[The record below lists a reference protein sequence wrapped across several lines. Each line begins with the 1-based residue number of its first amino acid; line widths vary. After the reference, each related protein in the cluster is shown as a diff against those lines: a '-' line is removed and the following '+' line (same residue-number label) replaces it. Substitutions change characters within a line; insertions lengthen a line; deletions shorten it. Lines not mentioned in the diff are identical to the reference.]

1 MKDIAQCLVM
11 IVDDSREDL
20 DALVDLLSPM
30 CNVAVALDGRSSLV
44 VAEKEVPDLFL
55 VNATMSGMSGFDL
68 CRILKSS
75 DGLRHVPVVFASDQ
89 SDLTS
94 RRKGLSLG
102 AVDYIAKPFDPLELR
117 LRIESHLRLK
127 VDRES
132 LEMRNDMLEEEV
144 LRRTED
150 LRYAMERLA
159 VSEGEFRS
167 LAEGLPDVVF
177 RIGGDER
184 FRYVS
189 GALRSFM
196 GKEPSELIG
205 KDMEESG
212 FSSLFSSI
220 DLLSIRS
227 LLRSGEAVYVESP
240 IKTKGEYRGIA
251 EIRIVPE
258 REGGAITSALGIVR
272 DVSHLRIAEERY
284 RGLFSTMKDGLIV
297 VDIGSSD
304 DFKVLDV
311 NPAFLSMISE
321 ERLSNVQ
328 GRSLRDVLP
337 STSQAWIGAMGKVVA
352 SGESVTVEGYSG
364 EMGLHLETV
373 VYLAGLNSCVCIV
386 RDVTDSRETQEKL
399 TAQGEFLGSLVE
411 NMPVGVFAKD
421 MSAGG
426 VYVIWNSRMTDIV
439 GISCEDALGATESD
453 LFEPDIA
460 KKLLED
466 GKITLRSRSPML
478 FDYNKVFSE
487 RSVKGER
494 YLKVIRVPLYGED
507 GSPSVLL
514 GMVEDVTDLIITN
527 ERLEASLRD
536 KDMLIQE
543 VHHRV
548 KNNLQVMASLMSIQA
563 SKISDPVLAEVLYE
577 SRNRVMAIAY
587 VHELLYRSAD
597 FSSLKVSDYLGEL
610 VGALTATYGLGRDI
624 RINLDVDET
633 GLPVDKAVPC
643 GLIVSE
649 LVTNSLKHGFYG
661 RPGGVISVS
670 VHTVERSVTME
681 VSDDGVGTLKDLD
694 TGSGLGMTIVQ
705 GLVRQLNAKMRI
717 SQSGGLGFR
726 IEFPVEAD
734 DR

>member
-11 IVDDSREDL
+11 IVGDSVEEL
-20 DALVDLLSPM
+20 DSMVDLLSPM
-30 CNVAVALDGRSSLV
+30 CNVAVALDGPSSLF
-44 VAEKEVPDLFL
+44 VAEKEIPDLFL
-55 VNATMSGMSGFDL
+55 ISPRMSGMSGFDL

-75 DGLRHVPVVFASDQ
+75 DGLRHVPVVFASFQ

-102 AVDYIAKPFDPLELR
+102 AVDYISKPFDPLELK

-132 LEMRNDMLEEEV
+132 LALRNNMLEKEV

-159 VSEGEFRS
+159 ISEREFRS

-177 RIGGDER
+177 RIGGDDR

-189 GALRSFM
+189 SALRSFM

-205 KDMEESG
+205 KNMEESG
-212 FSSLFSSI
+212 FSDIFPGVDLSSV
-220 DLLSIRS
+220 RS

-240 IKTKGEYRGIA
+240 IKMKDEYRGIA

-258 REGGAITSALGIVR
+258 RDGGAVTSALGIVR
-272 DVSHLRIAEERY
+272 DVSHQRIAEERY

-297 VDIGSSD
+297 VDIGPSD
-304 DFKVLDV
+304 DFRILDV
-311 NPAFLSMISE
+311 NPAFLSMIS
-321 ERLSNVQ
+321 SDKPSKVQ

-337 STSQAWIGAMGKVVA
+337 STSQAWIGAIGKVVA
-352 SGESVTVEGYSG
+352 SGNAVTVDGYSG

-373 VYLAGLNSCVCIV
+373 IYLAGLNSCACIV
-386 RDVTDSRETQEKL
+386 RDVTENRETQEKL
-399 TAQGEFLGSLVE
+399 ASQGEFLGSLVE

-426 VYVIWNSRMTDIV
+426 VYVIWNSRMTDILGV
-439 GISCEDALGATESD
+439 GCDEALGATELE
-453 LFEPDIA
+453 LFDPELA
-460 KKLLED
+460 KKLIED
-466 GKITLRSRSPML
+466 GNMVLKSRSPML
-478 FDYNKVFSE
+478 FEYDRLFTEKAIK
-487 RSVKGER
+487 RER
-494 YLKVIRVPLYGED
+494 YLRVIRVPLYGED

-514 GMVEDVTDLIITN
+514 GMVEDVTDLIVTN
-527 ERLEASLRD
+527 ERLESSLKD

-563 SKISDPVLAEVLYE
+563 SKVSDPTLAEVLYE

-587 VHELLYRSAD
+587 VHELLYRSSD
-597 FSSLKVSDYLGEL
+597 FSRLKVSEYLGDL
-610 VGALTATYGLGRDI
+610 VGALAATYGLGRDI
-624 RINLDVDET
+624 AVKLDVDGT

-649 LVTNSLKHGFYG
+649 LVTNSLKHGFDK
-661 RPGGVISVS
+661 RPSGIISVS
-670 VHTVERSVTME
+670 VHTVGNLVVME
-681 VSDDGVGTLKDLD
+681 VSDDGVGTLKNVEA
-694 TGSGLGMTIVQ
+694 GSGLGMTIVQ
-705 GLVRQLNAKMRI
+705 GLVRQLNATMEI
-717 SQSGGLGFR
+717 SQKDGLIFM
-726 IEFPVEAD
+726 IKFPLEVED
-734 DR
+734 I